1 MNQQHK
7 LILAVNRWALKRMK
21 MSAEKSVSRAGGKA
35 LSIPIGNLV
44 LLCDHPEGR
53 NKIQDNY
60 KDELFVVES
69 QHQDPNVYTIKPLN
83 GKGPMHKVNWQ
94 QLYDLQKTQGS
105 DQPSHPAPNTIL
117 PTLLVKKPTRGLGTP
132 QQTHPYGT
140 RSKTQTNTILQS
152 PSEDEAEPS
161 LTLEPSLEDT
171 ENPGVMGNLINHL
184 STKLWW

>member
-1 MNQQHK
+1 
-7 LILAVNRWALKRMK
+7 MK
-21 MSAEKSVSRAGGKA
+21 ISAEKSVSRAGGKA

-44 LLCDHPEGR
+44 LPCDHPEGQ

-60 KDELFVVES
+60 KNELFVVES

-83 GKGPMHKVNWQ
+83 GKGPMCKVNQQ

-105 DQPSHPAPNTIL
+105 DKPSDPAPNTIL
-117 PTLLVKKPTRGLGTP
+117 PTLLVKKPTRGLGTL

-140 RSKTQTNTILQS
+140 RSKTQANAILQS

-161 LTLEPSLEDT
+161 LILELSLEDT

-184 STKLWW
+184 FTKLWW